1 MLIGVPAETAP
12 GETRV
17 AVTAET
23 AKKLVAQGHTVRVQS
38 GAGVAASLTDGAYEA
53 AGAEITDA
61 AGALGCEIVLKVR
74 IPDERE
80 TALMKPGTVLVGMLN
95 PFDADGLQR
104 LASAGLTAFALEAAP
119 RTTRAQSMDVLSS
132 QANIAGYKAV
142 MMAADKYQRFFP
154 MLMTA
159 AGTVKAARVVILGVG
174 VAGLQAIATAKR
186 LGAVIEA
193 SDVRPSVKEQVE
205 SLGGKFIDVPY
216 ETAEEKEAAEGVGGY
231 ARPMP
236 PSWLERQKIEVAKRV
251 AAADIVISTAL
262 IPGRAA
268 PTLITED
275 MVKSM
280 KPGSVIVDIA
290 AGKGPD
296 VNGEMKGGNCPLS
309 EADKTVVKHG
319 VTIVGETN
327 LAALVAADASSLYA
341 RNVLDF
347 LKLVL
352 PKEGGL
358 KIDLEDD
365 IVAACRMTR
374 TARSRRSK
382 RTSEEKH
389 RHGSRIP
396 HRHQPDHLRAG
407 HLRGLPRGVDRH
419 PGAAHAAD
427 GRHQRH
433 LRHRHRRGHAGRG
446 PH

>member
-23 AKKLVAQGHTVRVQS
+23 AKKLVTQGHTVRVQS
-38 GAGVAASLTDGAYEA
+38 GAGTIASVTDAAYQA

-61 AGALGCEIVLKVR
+61 AGAFGCEVVLKVR
-74 IPDERE
+74 SPSESE
-80 TALMKPGTVLVGMLN
+80 LALMKPATALVGMLN
-95 PFDADGLQR
+95 PFDAPGLQR
-104 LASAGLTAFALEAAP
+104 LAAAGLTSFALEAAP

-193 SDVRPSVKEQVE
+193 SDVRPSVKEQIE

-236 PSWLERQKIEVAKRV
+236 PSWLDRQKVEVAKRV
-251 AAADIVISTAL
+251 ALADVVISTAL

-290 AGKGPD
+290 AGKGP
-296 VNGEMKGGNCPLS
+296 VNPDGGIGGNCPLS
-309 EADKTVVKHG
+309 EADRTVVKHG
-319 VTIVGETN
+319 VTIIGETN
-327 LAALVAADASSLYA
+327 LPALVAADASSLYA

-358 KIDLEDD
+358 KVDLEDD
-365 IVAACRMTR
+365 IVAACRMT
-374 TARSRRSK
+374 
-382 RTSEEKH
+382 
-389 RHGSRIP
+389 
-396 HRHQPDHLRAG
+396 Q
-407 HLRGLPRGVDRH
+407 
-419 PGAAHAAD
+419 D
-427 GRHQRH
+427 GQVTKK
-433 LRHRHRRGHAGRG
+433 
-446 PH
+446 

>member
-1 MLIGVPAETAP
+1 MRIGVPAETRA

-17 AVTAET
+17 AMTPET
-23 AKKLVAQGHTVRVQS
+23 AKKLKAQGHSLHVQS
-38 GAGVAASLTDGAYEA
+38 GAGLAASVTDAAYEA
-53 AGAEITDA
+53 VGVEITDA
-61 AGALGCEIVLKVR
+61 AGALSCELVLKVSA
-74 IPDERE
+74 PSAAE
-80 TALMKPGTVLVGMLN
+80 LKHMKSGAALVGMLN
-95 PFDADGLQR
+95 PFDAEGLGQ
-104 LASAGLTAFALEAAP
+104 LAGAGLTSFALEAAP

-142 MMAADKYQRFFP
+142 MVASDKYQRVFP

-236 PSWLERQKIEVAKRV
+236 ASWLERQKVEVAKRV
-251 AAADIVISTAL
+251 AMADVVISTAL

-268 PTLITED
+268 PVLVTED

-290 AGKGPD
+290 AGKAADG
-296 VNGEMKGGNCPLS
+296 VGGNCLLT
-309 EADKTVVKHG
+309 EAGKTVVKHG
-319 VTIVGETN
+319 VTLVGETN
-327 LAALVAADASSLYA
+327 LPALVAADASSLYA

-347 LKLVL
+347 LKLVIT
-352 PKEGGL
+352 KEGEF
-358 KIDLEDD
+358 KVDMEDD
-365 IVAACRMTR
+365 IVAACLMTQGGDV
-374 TARSRRSK
+374 K
-382 RTSEEKH
+382 RK
-389 RHGSRIP
+389 
-396 HRHQPDHLRAG
+396 
-407 HLRGLPRGVDRH
+407 
-419 PGAAHAAD
+419 
-427 GRHQRH
+427 
-433 LRHRHRRGHAGRG
+433 
-446 PH
+446 

>member
-1 MLIGVPAETAP
+1 MLIGVPAETTT

-17 AVTAET
+17 AVTPET
-23 AKKLVAQGHTVRVQS
+23 AKKLVALGHTVRVQS
-38 GAGVAASLTDGAYEA
+38 GAGVAASVTDAAYQA
-53 AGAEITDA
+53 AGAEITDQ
-61 AGALGCEIVLKVR
+61 AGAFGADIVLKVR
-74 IPDERE
+74 APSEAE
-80 TALMKPGTVLVGMLN
+80 CALAKSGSVLVGMLN
-95 PFDADGLQR
+95 PFDAAGLQR
-104 LASAGLTAFALEAAP
+104 VAAAGLTGFALEAAP

-142 MMAADKYQRFFP
+142 MIAADKYQRFFP

-193 SDVRPSVKEQVE
+193 SDVRPSVKEQIE

-216 ETAEEKEAAEGVGGY
+216 ETQEEKDAAEGVGGY

-236 PSWLERQKIEVAKRV
+236 ASWLTRQQAEVAKRV
-251 AAADIVISTAL
+251 ALADVVISTAL

-296 VNGEMKGGNCPLS
+296 GVGGNCPLS

-327 LAALVAADASSLYA
+327 LAALVAADASALYA

-352 PKEGGL
+352 TKEGTL

-365 IVAACRMTR
+365 IVAACRVT
-374 TARSRRSK
+374 
-382 RTSEEKH
+382 
-389 RHGSRIP
+389 
-396 HRHQPDHLRAG
+396 Q
-407 HLRGLPRGVDRH
+407 
-419 PGAAHAAD
+419 D
-427 GRHQRH
+427 GQVTKK
-433 LRHRHRRGHAGRG
+433 
-446 PH
+446 